1 MHHGLSIILPLAAED
16 ATIVSDRIRIAI
28 FDDHALI
35 REMIAKSLSA
45 MPEFEVVATGQSA
58 SDAIT
63 AAETQLPDAIIMDVN
78 MPGDGINGARDIKTR
93 FPVIKIIMLTSDDS
107 EHLVNLALRSGA
119 VGYVIKGSP
128 VREIASAIESAM
140 AGYSYISPG
149 LASKLLAPRPF
160 GAPWF
165 DDSVAAPFEIT
176 DTETQILSRLAQ
188 GLTNEEISA
197 GVGLEPRT
205 VAKFLTNIL
214 MKLHAFERT
223 EEIIRMQ

>member
-1 MHHGLSIILPLAAED
+1 MHHGLSEIPPFAPED
-16 ATIVSDRIRIAI
+16 ITIVSNRIRIAI

-35 REMIAKSLSA
+35 REMIAKSLST

-58 SDAIT
+58 NEAIT
-63 AAETQLPDAIIMDVN
+63 AAETLLPDAIIMDVN

-128 VREIASAIESAM
+128 VREIASTIESAM

-149 LASKLLAPRPF
+149 LASKLLAPHAF
-160 GAPWF
+160 GTPWF
-165 DDSVAAPFEIT
+165 DDSEAVTFEIT
-176 DTETQILSRLAQ
+176 DTEAQILSRLAQ
-188 GLTNEEISA
+188 GLTNEEIGA
-197 GVGLEPRT
+197 GVGLDSST

-214 MKLHAFERT
+214 MKLHAFERA
-223 EEIIRMQ
+223 EEIIRTL